1 MCSCPDL
8 RSEIED
14 ASARFTE
21 AFNRQDAE
29 AVSQLYTEDCA
40 LMPTGVD
47 IINGRKS
54 QCYNV
59 NTCPYAC
66 TYSTLWDSYV
76 DKYYTKMQPPDAFEI
91 ITTTTPTI
99 PYYTINPSYCWIPDL
114 ENQECIVQEF
124 RCHCQ

>member
-1 MCSCPDL
+1 MFSYQHISAYTTLINGSFVNDEANEFGVKSKTSVLILFVCVCVCSCPDL

-29 AVSQLYTEDCA
+29 VVSQLYTEDCA

-66 TYSTLWDSYV
+66 TYSTLWDSCV
-76 DKYYTKMQPPDAFEI
+76 LKCSHLMHA
-91 ITTTTPTI
+91 
-99 PYYTINPSYCWIPDL
+99 
-114 ENQECIVQEF
+114 
-124 RCHCQ
+124 